1 MGVTDWI
8 LEVRGAGLAYHG
20 TPVLKGIDLDV
31 RRGEML
37 GLIGPNGAGKS
48 SLIRVASGIAKPT
61 TGTIRFEGRRLESYR
76 DRERGQRIAV
86 MRQHPHLGF
95 AYPVYDVVAMGRYP
109 HKRRLAPLDDDDRL
123 AVEQA
128 METAGVGSLGHR
140 LINTLSGGERQRVFL
155 ARALAQQPT
164 LLFLD
169 EPTANLDIRYQLEI
183 LTLIRRLNRE
193 KRPYGRDSD
202 PRPDPGL
209 AFLRPVGGTL
219 SRGAS
224 RGRPRRKRPH
234 RGADQRRLRCARPG
248 WTGSGHW
255 QATHRLRR
263 RRLTPRLVG
272 GEAGYR
278 RPFSNCCSTRSG
290 DSRGGMY
297 DDSADDCSAKQRV
310 GDRLNRKIAAY
321 TIGTGLCCL
330 FRPTLLGI
338 TWTNSASIH
347 LSAFGSV
354 LRHGDDHRR
363 VQEAR
368 CAFRWN

>member
-193 KRPYGRDSD
+193 S
-202 PRPDPGL
+202 GL
-209 AFLRPVGGTL
+209 TVVTAIHDLTLALRFCDRLAVL
-219 SRGAS
+219 SQGELVAAGPAES
-224 RGRPRRKRPH
+224 V
-234 RGADQRRLRCARPG
+234 
-248 WTGSGHW
+248 
-255 QATHRLRR
+255 
-263 RRLTPRLVG
+263 LTEELI
-272 GEAGYR
+272 
-278 RPFSNCCSTRSG
+278 
-290 DSRGGMY
+290 
-297 DDSADDCSAKQRV
+297 SAVFGVRARV
-310 GDRLNRKIAAY
+310 GQDPD
-321 TIGTGLCCL
+321 TGKP
-330 FRPTLLGI
+330 RI
-338 TWTNSASIH
+338 DYVA
-347 LSAFGSV
+347 V
-354 LRHGDDHRR
+354 
-363 VQEAR
+363 V
-368 CAFRWN
+368 